1 MRTVRTR
8 EIQSSKRE
16 AKHFWKTVRNAN
28 RQCKV
33 PTIPGEPPESNVLA
47 NCHIIGEPC
56 LAVIA
61 RGNHIYEWHKEPTVL
76 WDSAFKGIKADK
88 ITSLPWDMG
97 NAVPFKER
105 GNSIGKCVWRF
116 ACNYHDN
123 KVFKR
128 IDTPD
133 MDLTSPGVQFLLGF
147 RTIAA
152 TTTQAESHL
161 KYFEEDF
168 PKRPSIKRI
177 LNKYPQAESVSQ
189 YLRHNVNHLQKMVDK
204 LTVELSRWQ
213 EMYRAQPA
221 MGYSII
227 TYRRTAN
234 PMIRSAGAGVVA
246 WSGQSTILAII
257 LPRSQD
263 GQTDSLS
270 DIVVTC
276 LRPKSWPARL
286 YLRWKVKRIA
296 EDTETL
302 LSNDPVANIPSFEN
316 TLQFFYVSPDDF
328 DNDSILNGQQRQEIH
343 ARIARDRTPIQS

>member
-8 EIQSSKRE
+8 EIQSSKKE
-16 AKHFWKTVRNAN
+16 AKRFWKTVRNAN

-76 WDSAFKGIKADK
+76 WDSALKEIKAGN

-123 KVFKR
+123 KVFKP

-133 MDLTSPGVQFLLGF
+133 MNLISPGVQFLLGF

-152 TTTQAESHL
+152 TTAQAESHL
-161 KYFEEDF
+161 
-168 PKRPSIKRI
+168 
-177 LNKYPQAESVSQ
+177 
-189 YLRHNVNHLQKMVDK
+189 
-204 LTVELSRWQ
+204 
-213 EMYRAQPA
+213 
-221 MGYSII
+221 
-227 TYRRTAN
+227 
-234 PMIRSAGAGVVA
+234 
-246 WSGQSTILAII
+246 
-257 LPRSQD
+257 
-263 GQTDSLS
+263 
-270 DIVVTC
+270 
-276 LRPKSWPARL
+276 
-286 YLRWKVKRIA
+286 
-296 EDTETL
+296 
-302 LSNDPVANIPSFEN
+302 
-316 TLQFFYVSPDDF
+316 
-328 DNDSILNGQQRQEIH
+328 
-343 ARIARDRTPIQS
+343 

>member
-1 MRTVRTR
+1 M
-8 EIQSSKRE
+8 
-16 AKHFWKTVRNAN
+16 
-28 RQCKV
+28 

-76 WDSAFKGIKADK
+76 WDSALKEIKAGN

-123 KVFKR
+123 KVFKP

-133 MDLTSPGVQFLLGF
+133 MNLISPGVQFLLGF

-152 TTTQAESHL
+152 TTAQAESHL
-161 KYFEEDF
+161 QYFDKIF
-168 PKRPSIKRI
+168 LNRTRTKRTLKE
-177 LNKYPQAESVSQ
+177 YPQAQSAWQ
-189 YLRHNVNHLQKMVDK
+189 YLRQKVNRLQIEVDK
-204 LTVELSRWQ
+204 LTVELGRWQ
-213 EMYRAQPA
+213 DMYRAQPA
-221 MGYSII
+221 TGYSII
-227 TYRRTAN
+227 TCRRTAN
-234 PMIRSAGAGVVA
+234 PVIRSAGAGLAA
-246 WSGQSTILAII
+246 WSGQSAILAII

-263 GQTDSLS
+263 GQTDTLS

-276 LRPKSWPARL
+276 LRPKFWLARL
-286 YLRWKVKRIA
+286 YLRWRVNRIA
-296 EDTETL
+296 EDIETS
-302 LSNDPVANIPSFEN
+302 LSNDPVANIPTLEN

-328 DNDSILNGQQRQEIH
+328 DNDSILDDQQRQEIH